1 MAGKGKKEAAIAVD
15 IGTQEEWEECLAKEG
30 LIVVDVYQEWSG
42 PCKAMVTNL
51 RKLKMELSDD
61 YLHFATAKADTIDA
75 LEKYRGKCQPC
86 FLFFAG
92 GCLVAVV
99 RGANAPVIERTLK
112 DQLAQEHKV
121 MEGIAERKE
130 IRDPALGEEEKEK
143 GGLDEEET
151 EKEEAPKKEV
161 TVAIIKPD
169 AVKAGKVEEILEQM
183 KEAGIEVLAQEER
196 QLTDEEARE
205 FYSAQQDQEHFEDL
219 VSFMSSGPS
228 HVLVLTKG
236 SGEGI
241 IQEWRDLL
249 GPTSVEEAKEQA
261 PDSLRAKF
269 GSEKYFNALH
279 GSDSQDTATR
289 ELAFFFPNFV
299 MPGSPAAKSAAKPQV
314 QRTLALIRP
323 DALTEHKDAI
333 LEKIQE
339 AGFTIA
345 MQKEVQ
351 LTKEQAEEFYK
362 EHKDQPYFE
371 ELTNRMSCG
380 PLLALSLARDDAV
393 DAWRG
398 MLGPKEVDKAKEEAP
413 ESLRAQ
419 FAVEG
424 VEINPVHGSD
434 SPTTAQQELEYFFP
448 MQQTLAVVKPDAYK
462 TKDEIMELI
471 KEAGFHIAAR
481 KETELTPDIV
491 QQLYKE
497 HEGKEYYG
505 DLVEHMTS
513 GPTLFMVLSKENAVE
528 GWRGIIGP
536 TDPAK
541 AKEEAPDSIRAQFGS
556 DVKAN
561 AVHGSSD
568 VEHAK
573 EAITAI
579 FGDLVFEKDGTLKG
593 EEIPLEGEEEATGQ
607 EKAAEEG
614 APAAEEGEA
623 KPAEESGED
632 EDSPVPPT
640 TEEHLVP
647 AATEESSI
655 GVSQRSEVKS
665 PDKVAENESE
675 TEIDHK
681 VGGPAT
687 TSENGEQEY
696 DNDFEADENESV
708 KNESEENKTDADTGL
723 KEAENS
729 KDSTGPGKSENE
741 ATSDQIESQTNLDN
755 DEPIVKETETGSGKV
770 EVDKTENDN
779 QSEEIESA
787 AEQKEFDKTSGSG
800 ENDTTTSLAV
810 KDGHDSE
817 EVTGSEQ
824 KESKTVEETAKL
836 KENESET
843 GSVKIESNN
852 EGEGNGSDGYKSETI
867 LKRDEVSEEIGK
879 SEVSGSD
886 STDRGDK
893 ASKEADGS
901 GGSEAETT
909 SVQNEKEVSGR
920 VSISEG
926 GESAQKEDKID
937 NEIEESSGEKENQS
951 KGTPVDSPNPET
963 KDDNKNSGDNTNSN
977 EPGNEGNF
985 PDKRADSQ
993 TIVSPSTTQSEHDA
1007 ELRENVGA
1015 EAGTEG

>member
-205 FYSAQQDQEHFEDL
+205 FYSAQQDQFKEHFEDL

-607 EKAAEEG
+607 EKAEEG

-623 KPAEESGED
+623 KPAEESGEGEQAPAEGGEEQAPAEGD
-632 EDSPVPPT
+632 QPAEGGEQAPAEDSEQKPAEG
-640 TEEHLVP
+640 EEQAP
-647 AATEESSI
+647 AEGEEQAPAAEEQAPAEGEEQAPAAEEQAPATEE
-655 GVSQRSEVKS
+655 QA
-665 PDKVAENESE
+665 PAAEEQA
-675 TEIDHK
+675 
-681 VGGPAT
+681 PA
-687 TSENGEQEY
+687 
-696 DNDFEADENESV
+696 
-708 KNESEENKTDADTGL
+708 SEEQAPA
-723 KEAENS
+723 AEEQA
-729 KDSTGPGKSENE
+729 PASEE
-741 ATSDQIESQTNLDN
+741 QAPASEEQAPAE
-755 DEPIVKETETGSGKV
+755 ETETPSTEATETPAGETEKETPAADAGDESQQETV
-770 EVDKTENDN
+770 TPAVAASDEAAADKPA
-779 QSEEIESA
+779 ESA
-787 AEQKEFDKTSGSG
+787 APAAEEKKE
-800 ENDTTTSLAV
+800 
-810 KDGHDSE
+810 
-817 EVTGSEQ
+817 
-824 KESKTVEETAKL
+824 
-836 KENESET
+836 
-843 GSVKIESNN
+843 
-852 EGEGNGSDGYKSETI
+852 EGE
-867 LKRDEVSEEIGK
+867 
-879 SEVSGSD
+879 
-886 STDRGDK
+886 
-893 ASKEADGS
+893 APKE
-901 GGSEAETT
+901 
-909 SVQNEKEVSGR
+909 
-920 VSISEG
+920 
-926 GESAQKEDKID
+926 
-937 NEIEESSGEKENQS
+937 
-951 KGTPVDSPNPET
+951 
-963 KDDNKNSGDNTNSN
+963 
-977 EPGNEGNF
+977 
-985 PDKRADSQ
+985 
-993 TIVSPSTTQSEHDA
+993 
-1007 ELRENVGA
+1007 
-1015 EAGTEG
+1015 

>member
-205 FYSAQQDQEHFEDL
+205 FYSAQQDQFKEHFEDL

-623 KPAEESGED
+623 KPAEESGEGEQAPAEGGEEQAPAEGD
-632 EDSPVPPT
+632 QPAEGGEQAPAEDSEQKPAEG
-640 TEEHLVP
+640 EEQAP
-647 AATEESSI
+647 AEGEEQAPAAEEQAPAEGEEQAPAAEEQAPATEE
-655 GVSQRSEVKS
+655 QA
-665 PDKVAENESE
+665 PAAEEQA
-675 TEIDHK
+675 
-681 VGGPAT
+681 PA
-687 TSENGEQEY
+687 
-696 DNDFEADENESV
+696 
-708 KNESEENKTDADTGL
+708 SEEQAPA
-723 KEAENS
+723 AEEQA
-729 KDSTGPGKSENE
+729 PASEE
-741 ATSDQIESQTNLDN
+741 QAPASEEQAPAE
-755 DEPIVKETETGSGKV
+755 ETETPSTEATETPAGETEKETPAADAGDESQQETV
-770 EVDKTENDN
+770 TPAVAASDEAAADKPA
-779 QSEEIESA
+779 ESA
-787 AEQKEFDKTSGSG
+787 APAAEEKKE
-800 ENDTTTSLAV
+800 
-810 KDGHDSE
+810 
-817 EVTGSEQ
+817 
-824 KESKTVEETAKL
+824 
-836 KENESET
+836 
-843 GSVKIESNN
+843 
-852 EGEGNGSDGYKSETI
+852 EGE
-867 LKRDEVSEEIGK
+867 
-879 SEVSGSD
+879 
-886 STDRGDK
+886 
-893 ASKEADGS
+893 APKE
-901 GGSEAETT
+901 
-909 SVQNEKEVSGR
+909 
-920 VSISEG
+920 
-926 GESAQKEDKID
+926 
-937 NEIEESSGEKENQS
+937 
-951 KGTPVDSPNPET
+951 
-963 KDDNKNSGDNTNSN
+963 
-977 EPGNEGNF
+977 
-985 PDKRADSQ
+985 
-993 TIVSPSTTQSEHDA
+993 
-1007 ELRENVGA
+1007 
-1015 EAGTEG
+1015 